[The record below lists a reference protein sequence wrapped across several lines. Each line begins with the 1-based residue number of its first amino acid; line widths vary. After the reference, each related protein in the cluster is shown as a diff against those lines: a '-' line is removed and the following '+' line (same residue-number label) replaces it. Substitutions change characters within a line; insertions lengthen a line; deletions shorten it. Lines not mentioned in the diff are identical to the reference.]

1 MEQLKMAIEEYIVF
15 YYNHRYQPL
24 LKGLTP
30 MELRNQ
36 ALDLI
41 QY

>member
-1 MEQLKMAIEEYIVF
+1 N
-15 YYNHRYQPL
+15 NHRYQPV